1 MTEVSATFKFG
12 GGYDSPWLV
21 FRADGID
28 QLQDELART
37 FAIDPEATLPE
48 QIVDAHS
55 QISALVN
62 ASAHLGAK
70 PIRQGYAKTQPANG
84 APVQKVPVQAPESP
98 VDALKE
104 AIDTCATVEELKALY
119 VAHKALFANEDVK
132 AAWSARGK
140 ALKG

>member
-1 MTEVSATFKFG
+1 MTEVSLTLKYG
-12 GGYDSPWLV
+12 GGYDSPWLT
-21 FRADGID
+21 FRSDGIAS
-28 QLQDELART
+28 LQDELLRA
-37 FAIDPEATLPE
+37 FALDPEATLPE

-70 PIRQGYAKTQPANG
+70 PIRQGVAKTRPASD
-84 APVQKVPVQAPESP
+84 APVQKVPVQAPTSP

-104 AIDTCATVEELKALY
+104 AIGATITVEELKALY
-119 VAHKALFANEDVK
+119 VAHKGLFANEDVK